1 MLKYII
7 RKFYCYIGEKEKN
20 KGITL
25 ITLVITVI
33 IMLILAGVAISFIF
47 GDNNFFDRINAAS
60 EKYTQA
66 AQNEAD
72 YINNLLANDDINGGD
87 ISDDEL
93 RNIVNDLISRVE
105 ELENQGMGDILQ
117 AYPVGS
123 IYLGTI
129 ETNPADLFGGTWE
142 AYGQGRTLVGVGIG
156 EDTRGEQLEFIIN
169 QTGGEYNHLLTVQE
183 MPAHSHT
190 LTAVTGT
197 SSTRGVKSVSTG
209 LGATYT
215 NFLTTASSSSKTTSS
230 VGSSAA
236 HNNIQPYI
244 TCYMWKRIS

>member
-7 RKFYCYIGEKEKN
+7 RKFYYYTGEKEKN

-47 GDNNFFDRINAAS
+47 GDNSFFDRINVAS

-72 YINNLLANDDINGGD
+72 YIDDLLANDGINSGD
-87 ISDDEL
+87 ISGDEL
-93 RNIVNDLISRVE
+93 QNIVNDLISRVE
-105 ELENQGMGDILQ
+105 ELENQEMGDILQ

-123 IYLGTI
+123 IYLSTI

-156 EDTRGEQLEFIIN
+156 EDARGEQLEFIIN

-183 MPAHSHT
+183 MPSHSHSFFASYT
-190 LTAVTGT
+190 EPGGPGNQ
-197 SSTRGVKSVSTG
+197 SNWGY
-209 LGATYT
+209 TYNKT
-215 NFLTTASSSSKTTSS
+215 QTTANTG
-230 VGSSAA
+230 GSQV